1 MRESQDSGPPTLRPR
16 SVLLPRDQPRSL
28 QGPVKNVGPC
38 SKTKMSRRQ
47 QQSIKPHVVCSECRA
62 LGDHTGPTP
71 TKPGLCSHLHWASG
85 ERSPRL

>member
-38 SKTKMSRRQ
+38 SKTKNVKKATAEYQTS
-47 QQSIKPHVVCSECRA
+47 C
-62 LGDHTGPTP
+62 
-71 TKPGLCSHLHWASG
+71 GLF
-85 ERSPRL
+85 